1 MKENHHHHHHN
12 CRILVNIEIEFAK
25 VKERDAILDTLLPDN
40 INFPNE
46 LSMKMSVND
55 KSLMINT
62 SSTKIDTMINTIDEI
77 LHHIS
82 LAKKVIKHD

>member
-1 MKENHHHHHHN
+1 MKENHHN
-12 CRILVNIEIEFAK
+12 CRISVNIEIEFVK
-25 VKERDAILDTLLPDN
+25 VKERDAILNTLLPDN
-40 INFPNE
+40 INFPDE
-46 LSMKMSVND
+46 LSMEMSVNK

-62 SSTKIDTMINTIDEI
+62 SSTKIDTMINTINEI

>member
-1 MKENHHHHHHN
+1 MKENHHHHHN

-46 LSMKMSVND
+46 LSMEMSVNN

-77 LHHIS
+77 L
-82 LAKKVIKHD
+82 

>member
-1 MKENHHHHHHN
+1 MKENHHHN

-46 LSMKMSVND
+46 LSMEMSVND

-82 LAKKVIKHD
+82 LAKKVIKYD

>member
-1 MKENHHHHHHN
+1 MKENHHHD

-46 LSMKMSVND
+46 LSMEMSVND

-82 LAKKVIKHD
+82 LAKKVIKYD

>member
-1 MKENHHHHHHN
+1 MNYHHHHHN

-46 LSMKMSVND
+46 LSMEMSVND

>member
-1 MKENHHHHHHN
+1 MKENHHHN

-46 LSMKMSVND
+46 LSMEMSVND

-62 SSTKIDTMINTIDEI
+62 SSTKINTMINTIDEI

-82 LAKKVIKHD
+82 LAKKVIKYD

>member
-1 MKENHHHHHHN
+1 MKENHHN
-12 CRILVNIEIEFAK
+12 CRIVVNIEIEFAK
-25 VKERDAILDTLLPDN
+25 VKERDAILNTLLPDN

-46 LSMKMSVND
+46 LSMEMSVNN

-62 SSTKIDTMINTIDEI
+62 SSTKIDTMINTINEI

>member
-1 MKENHHHHHHN
+1 MKENHHHD

-46 LSMKMSVND
+46 LSMEMSVNN

-82 LAKKVIKHD
+82 LAKKVIKYD

>member
-1 MKENHHHHHHN
+1 MKENHHHN
-12 CRILVNIEIEFAK
+12 CRILVNIEIEFAE
-25 VKERDAILDTLLPDN
+25 VKERDAILNTLLPDN
-40 INFPNE
+40 INFPDE
-46 LSMKMSVND
+46 LSMKMSINN

-62 SSTKIDTMINTIDEI
+62 SSTKIDTLISTINEI

>member
-1 MKENHHHHHHN
+1 MKENHHN
-12 CRILVNIEIEFAK
+12 CRISVNIEIEFAK
-25 VKERDAILDTLLPDN
+25 VKERDAILNTLLPDN
-40 INFPNE
+40 INFPDE
-46 LSMKMSVND
+46 LSMEMSVNK

-62 SSTKIDTMINTIDEI
+62 SSTKIDTMINTINEI

>member
-1 MKENHHHHHHN
+1 MKENHHHHN

-46 LSMKMSVND
+46 LSMEMSVND

-77 LHHIS
+77 LQHIS
-82 LAKKVIKHD
+82 LAKKVIKYD

>member
-1 MKENHHHHHHN
+1 MKENHHN
-12 CRILVNIEIEFAK
+12 CRIVVNIEIEFAK
-25 VKERDAILDTLLPDN
+25 VKERDAILNTLLPDN
-40 INFPNE
+40 IDFPNE
-46 LSMKMSVND
+46 LSMEMSVNN

-62 SSTKIDTMINTIDEI
+62 SSTKIDTLISTINEI